1 MDSNS
6 QLLSNIEKD
15 KEKPQEQKK
24 DSSFSITTFVW
35 RFFSVISWI
44 FLVASSYEA
53 YIHNTTLYTVHSRI
67 YEVIEISGYIP
78 ISIRLN
84 LLQTFYLII
93 LFFGFFNYMY
103 FGVYKKD
110 EFILKPMFGKFS
122 TFHFI
127 PLFFVSLINIIIQD
141 SYYLVVKDRILDHLI
156 TVLVFDII
164 AFISLFFIYI
174 KTDIKHDWFIVL
186 TIKKGVYSF
195 LLVMLWHNFFYLIIL
210 IKSIKKYDDGLTELL
225 DFLKDSGISFSII
238 IGFGSMIFSFGFKDL
253 IAAVTNFLMYAGMVN
268 SFFGCNGKSERQK
281 ELSGGVTDGV
291 LQIIMMTINL
301 SFILFLIN
309 KYKNELVRN
318 KLSFRLDTYY

>member
-1 MDSNS
+1 M
-6 QLLSNIEKD
+6 
-15 KEKPQEQKK
+15 
-24 DSSFSITTFVW
+24 
-35 RFFSVISWI
+35 
-44 FLVASSYEA
+44 
-53 YIHNTTLYTVHSRI
+53 
-67 YEVIEISGYIP
+67 
-78 ISIRLN
+78 
-84 LLQTFYLII
+84 
-93 LFFGFFNYMY
+93 
-103 FGVYKKD
+103 
-110 EFILKPMFGKFS
+110 
-122 TFHFI
+122 
-127 PLFFVSLINIIIQD
+127 
-141 SYYLVVKDRILDHLI
+141 VVKDRILDHLI

-268 SFFGCNGKSERQK
+268 SFFGNGGKSERQK
-281 ELSGGVTDGV
+281 ELSGGVADGV
-291 LQIIMMTINL
+291 LQIIMMAINL